1 MQNEIVQ
8 PQVLIVDDEPSARS
22 TLEAL
27 LYPEG
32 FELRFA
38 SSGEEAL
45 EAVAEA
51 PPDTILMDLMMPGM
65 DGLEACQ
72 RIRGNPEWAHIP
84 IILVTALDSKED
96 LRRGLAAG
104 ATDFISKPVNGTEI
118 RARTRS
124 MLRIKDQYDRLQKL
138 LQLREDMANMVV
150 HDMRSPLTS
159 ILGYAELIRKNLKQP
174 QDVADLD
181 KITSEARR
189 MNGYFSDLLLMA
201 KMESDK
207 LMPNRAPMAVNPV
220 VNKVLGHH
228 RIIAQ
233 AKSIQLCTALGN
245 HLPMVMADSSLLEK
259 VIDNLVSNAV
269 KYTAES
275 SSVTLR
281 TRLIEHAGHS
291 GVEIRVEDEG
301 PGIAEVHKHEVF
313 DKYNIVD
320 MRNRGV
326 AQIGLGLAFC
336 KLAIDAHGW
345 RIRVEDNLP
354 RGAVFILEAFAFAHE
369 GGDEI

>member
-1 MQNEIVQ
+1 MNSSKKKPEI
-8 PQVLIVDDEPSARS
+8 LIVDDEPSARS

-27 LYPEG
+27 LYAEG
-32 FELRFA
+32 YHLRFA
-38 SSGEEAL
+38 SDGEAAL
-45 EAVAEA
+45 AEVAVL

-65 DGLEACQ
+65 DGMETCQ
-72 RIRGNPEWAHIP
+72 KIKANPDWAHIP

-118 RARTRS
+118 RARIRS
-124 MLRIKDQYDRLQKL
+124 MLRIKAQYDRLEKL

-159 ILGYAELIRKNLKQP
+159 ILGYTELIRKNIKNP
-174 QDVADLD
+174 QDQADMD
-181 KITSEARR
+181 KISNEARR

-201 KMESDK
+201 KMESDR
-207 LMPNRAPMAVNPV
+207 LIPQPSTVHINPL
-220 VNKVLGHH
+220 VNKVLGYH

-245 HLPMVMADSSLLEK
+245 HLPPLIADRSLLEK

-281 TRLIEHAGHS
+281 TRQIERAGQT
-291 GVEIRVEDEG
+291 GIEIRVEDEG
-301 PGIAEVHKHEVF
+301 PGIAAKHKEGIF
-313 DKYNIVD
+313 EKYNIVEL
-320 MRNRGV
+320 RGRGV
-326 AQIGLGLAFC
+326 TQIGLGLAFC
-336 KLAIDAHGW
+336 KLAMDAHGW
-345 RIRVEDNLP
+345 RIRVEDNVP
-354 RGAVFILEAFAFAHE
+354 RGATFIVEAFAHVQE
-369 GGDEI
+369 G